1 MIAVT
6 RLAKSFFRLLYQSTI
21 AVTKVS
27 ISFLRLFY
35 QSVYLALGQIWA
47 NKTRSI
53 LTTIGIVIGVA
64 SVTAVIA
71 ALTGLKA
78 KVLAQVETLGTNS
91 IFISPKRPDKGP
103 LQHTSWWTIRFKPE
117 HFDNL
122 LDHCPSVAQFGR
134 QTWAGRYTVSHR
146 DKSVESVTVRGV
158 EPACHKIDS
167 RPVTIGRPLSVI
179 DEMQVRQVCLID
191 PKLRNDLRLDR
202 DCIGQS
208 ILISHNTFY
217 IVGVLEPRPENV
229 FGGSDQESSEI
240 FIPFKTSLK
249 MQRYP
254 YIMALAESKSAEVS
268 DDALA
273 EISFFLRRTR
283 NIKPGEPDTFEVMS
297 LKSALETFNKIAL
310 MVTMVAG
317 GVVGISLLVGGV
329 GIMNIMLVSVSER
342 TREIGL
348 RKAVGAKKSAI
359 LTQFLIEAIV
369 LCFLGGLV
377 GVGFGQ
383 ILTMAIANIPKV
395 ELDMAYIPLGAI
407 VLSFAFSGSV
417 GVFFGMFPAI
427 KAARLDPIE
436 ALRHE

>member
-1 MIAVT
+1 MKFFIRAPIT
-6 RLAKSFFRLLYQSTI
+6 FARLCYQSI
-21 AVTKVS
+21 
-27 ISFLRLFY
+27 
-35 QSVYLALGQIWA
+35 YLALGQIWA

-64 SVTAVIA
+64 SVTAVIS

-78 KVLAQVETLGTNS
+78 KVLTQVETLGTNS
-91 IFISPKRPDKGP
+91 IFIQPRTPKTGP
-103 LQHTSWWTIRFKPE
+103 LQHASWWTIRFKPE

-122 LDHCPSVAQFGR
+122 LEHCPSVSQFGR
-134 QTWAGRYTVSHR
+134 MTWVGRYTVSHR
-146 DKSVESVTVRGV
+146 DKSVEGVTVRGT
-158 EPACHKIDS
+158 EPAVHKIDS

-179 DEMQVRQVCLID
+179 DEMQARQVCLID
-191 PKLRNDLRLDR
+191 PKLRNDLHLDR

-208 ILISHNTFY
+208 ILISHHTFY
-217 IVGVLEPRPENV
+217 IVGVLEARPKNV
-229 FGGSDQESSEI
+229 FGGDNQENSEI
-240 FIPFKTSLK
+240 FIPYKTSLK

-254 YIMALAESKSAEVS
+254 FIMAIAESRSAEVS

-297 LKSALETFNKIAL
+297 LQNALETFNKIAL

-317 GVVGISLLVGGV
+317 GIVGISLLVGGV

-348 RKAVGAKKSAI
+348 RKAVGAKKTAI

-369 LCFLGGLV
+369 LCFFGGLV
-377 GVGFGQ
+377 GVGFGHL
-383 ILTMAIANIPKV
+383 LTKALASIPKIQ
-395 ELDMAYIPLGAI
+395 LDMAYIPFWAI
-407 VLSFAFSGSV
+407 GLSFAFAGTV
-417 GVFFGMFPAI
+417 GIFFGMFPAI

>member
-1 MIAVT
+1 MRALIRAPIAFV
-6 RLAKSFFRLLYQSTI
+6 RLA
-21 AVTKVS
+21 
-27 ISFLRLFY
+27 Y

-78 KVLAQVETLGTNS
+78 KVLTQVETLGTNS
-91 IFISPKRPDKGP
+91 IFIQSRRPDRGP
-103 LQHTSWWTIRFKPE
+103 LQHASWWSIRFKPE

-122 LDHCPSVAQFGR
+122 LEHCPSVARFGC
-134 QTWAGRYTVSHR
+134 QTWVGRYTVSHR
-146 DKSVESVTVRGV
+146 DKSTEGVTVRGV
-158 EPACHKIDS
+158 EPACHKIES
-167 RPVTIGRPLSVI
+167 RPVTIGRQLSVI

-217 IVGVLEPRPENV
+217 IVGVLEARPENL
-229 FGGSDQESSEI
+229 FGGGDQENSEI
-240 FIPFKTSLK
+240 FIPYKTSLK

-254 YIMALAESKSAEVS
+254 FIMALAESKSSEVS

-283 NIKPGEPDTFEVMS
+283 NIKPGEPDTFQVMS
-297 LKSALETFNKIAL
+297 LQNALEAFNKIAL
-310 MVTMVAG
+310 YTTMVAG
-317 GVVGISLLVGGV
+317 GIVGISLLVGGV

-348 RKAVGAKKSAI
+348 RKAVGAKKTAI

-369 LCFLGGLV
+369 LCFFGGLV
-377 GVGFGQ
+377 GVGFGHLLTKALAS
-383 ILTMAIANIPKV
+383 ILKNV
-395 ELDMAYIPLGAI
+395 LDLAYIPLWAI
-407 VLSFAFSGSV
+407 GLSFAFAGTV
-417 GVFFGMFPAI
+417 GIFFGMFPAI

>member
-1 MIAVT
+1 MRVLIRAPMAFV
-6 RLAKSFFRLLYQSTI
+6 RLA
-21 AVTKVS
+21 
-27 ISFLRLFY
+27 Y

-78 KVLAQVETLGTNS
+78 KVLTQVETLGTNS
-91 IFISPKRPDKGP
+91 IFISPRRPEKGP
-103 LQHTSWWTIRFKPE
+103 LQHASWWTIRFKSE
-117 HFDNL
+117 QFNDL
-122 LDHCPSVAQFGR
+122 LEHCPSVARFGR
-134 QTWAGRYTVSHR
+134 QTWIGRYTVSHR
-146 DKSVESVTVRGV
+146 DKSVESATVRGV
-158 EPACHKIDS
+158 EPACHKIES
-167 RPVTIGRPLSVI
+167 RPVTIGRQLSVI

-217 IVGVLEPRPENV
+217 IVGVLEARPENV
-229 FGGSDQESSEI
+229 FGGGDQENSEI
-240 FIPFKTSLK
+240 FIPYKTSLK

-254 YIMALAESKSAEVS
+254 FIMALAESKSAEVS

-317 GVVGISLLVGGV
+317 GIVGISLLVGGV
-329 GIMNIMLVSVSER
+329 GIMNIMLAGFAKRSER
-342 TREIGL
+342 
-348 RKAVGAKKSAI
+348 KNP
-359 LTQFLIEAIV
+359 QF
-369 LCFLGGLV
+369 
-377 GVGFGQ
+377 
-383 ILTMAIANIPKV
+383 
-395 ELDMAYIPLGAI
+395 
-407 VLSFAFSGSV
+407 
-417 GVFFGMFPAI
+417 
-427 KAARLDPIE
+427 
-436 ALRHE
+436 

>member
-1 MIAVT
+1 MRFLKFIIKTLLAFI
-6 RLAKSFFRLLYQSTI
+6 RLS
-21 AVTKVS
+21 
-27 ISFLRLFY
+27 Y

-78 KVLAQVETLGTNS
+78 KVLTQVKTLGTNS
-91 IFISPKRPDKGP
+91 IFINARRPDRGH
-103 LQHTSWWTIRFKPE
+103 LQHASWWSIRFKPE
-117 HFDNL
+117 HFDGL
-122 LDHCPSVAQFGR
+122 LDHCPSVLRFGR
-134 QTWAGRYTVSHR
+134 QTWAGRHTISHR
-146 DKSVESVTVRGV
+146 DKSVEGVTVYGV

-167 RPVTIGRPLSVI
+167 RPVLIGRQLSVI
-179 DEMQVRQVCLID
+179 DEMQASQICLID

-208 ILISHNTFY
+208 ILIGHNTFY
-217 IVGVLEPRPENV
+217 VVGVLEPRPKNV
-229 FGGSDQESSEI
+229 FGGNDQERSEI
-240 FIPFKTSLK
+240 YIPFKTSLK

-254 YIMALAESKSAEVS
+254 HIWAIAESKSADAS

-283 NIKPGEPDTFEVMS
+283 NIKPGEPNTFEVMS
-297 LKSALETFNKIAL
+297 LQNALETFNKIAL

-317 GVVGISLLVGGV
+317 GIVGISLLVGGV

-369 LCFLGGLV
+369 LCFFGGLV
-377 GVGFGQ
+377 GVGFGHL
-383 ILTMAIANIPKV
+383 LTKMLASFPKIQ
-395 ELDMAYIPLGAI
+395 LDMAYIPLWAI
-407 VLSFAFSGSV
+407 GLSFAFAGTV
-417 GVFFGMFPAI
+417 GIFFGMFPAI

>member
-1 MIAVT
+1 MRALIRAPV
-6 RLAKSFFRLLYQSTI
+6 AFFRLT
-21 AVTKVS
+21 
-27 ISFLRLFY
+27 Y

-47 NKTRSI
+47 NKTRAI

-78 KVLAQVETLGTNS
+78 KVLSQVETLGTNT
-91 IFISPKRPDKGP
+91 IFISARTPDTGP
-103 LQHTSWWTIRFKPE
+103 LQHASWWTIRFKPE

-122 LDHCPSVAQFGR
+122 LEHCPSVLQIGR
-134 QTWAGRYTVSHR
+134 QAWVGRYTVSHR
-146 DKSVESVTVRGV
+146 DKSAESVTVKGV
-158 EPACHKIDS
+158 EPACHKIES
-167 RPVTIGRPLSVI
+167 RPVTIGRQLSVI

-208 ILISHNTFY
+208 ILISHHTFY
-217 IVGVLEPRPENV
+217 IVGVLEARPDNI
-229 FGGSDQESSEI
+229 FGGGNQENSEI

-249 MQRYP
+249 MTRYAG
-254 YIMALAESKSAEVS
+254 IWALAESKSAEAS

-297 LKSALETFNKIAL
+297 LQNALETFNKIAL

-317 GVVGISLLVGGV
+317 GIVSISLLVGGV

-369 LCFLGGLV
+369 LCFFGGLV
-377 GVGFGQ
+377 GIGFGHL
-383 ILTMAIANIPKV
+383 LTKALASIPKIQ
-395 ELDMAYIPLGAI
+395 LDMAYIPLWAI
-407 VLSFAFSGSV
+407 GLSFAFSGTV
-417 GVFFGMFPAI
+417 GIFFGMFPAI

>member
-1 MIAVT
+1 MRFVIRAPMAFI
-6 RLAKSFFRLLYQSTI
+6 RLC
-21 AVTKVS
+21 
-27 ISFLRLFY
+27 Y

-78 KVLAQVETLGTNS
+78 KVLTQVKTLGTNS
-91 IFISPKRPDKGP
+91 IFISPRRPETGP
-103 LQHTSWWTIRFKPE
+103 LQHASWWTIRFKSE
-117 HFDNL
+117 QFEGL
-122 LDHCPSVAQFGR
+122 LEHCPSVARFGR
-134 QTWAGRYTVSHR
+134 QTWVGRYTVSHR

-217 IVGVLEPRPENV
+217 IAGVLEPRPENV
-229 FGGSDQESSEI
+229 FGGGEQERSEI

-283 NIKPGEPDTFEVMS
+283 NVKPGEPDTFEVMS
-297 LKSALETFNKIAL
+297 LQNALEAFNKIAL
-310 MVTMVAG
+310 YTTMVAG
-317 GVVGISLLVGGV
+317 GIVGISLLVGGV

-348 RKAVGAKKSAI
+348 RKAVGAKKTAI

-369 LCFLGGLV
+369 LCFFGGLV

-383 ILTMAIANIPKV
+383 LLTKALASILKNV
-395 ELDMAYIPLGAI
+395 LDLAYIPFWAI
-407 VLSFAFSGSV
+407 GLSFAFAGTV
-417 GVFFGMFPAI
+417 GIFFGMFPAI

>member
-1 MIAVT
+1 MRALIRALMAFV
-6 RLAKSFFRLLYQSTI
+6 RLT
-21 AVTKVS
+21 
-27 ISFLRLFY
+27 Y

-71 ALTGLKA
+71 ALSGLKA
-78 KVLAQVETLGTNS
+78 KVLTQVETLGTNS
-91 IFISPKRPDKGP
+91 IFIMPRTPDTGP
-103 LQHTSWWTIRFKPE
+103 LQHASFWTIRFKPE

-122 LDHCPSVAQFGR
+122 LEHCPSVSQFGR
-134 QTWAGRYTVSHR
+134 MTWVGNYTVSHR
-146 DKSVESVTVRGV
+146 DKSAENVTVRGT

-167 RPVTIGRPLSVI
+167 RLVTIGRQLSVI
-179 DEMQVRQVCLID
+179 DEIQGRQVCLIG
-191 PKLRNDLRLDR
+191 PELRNVLRLDR

-208 ILISHNTFY
+208 VLISYHTFY
-217 IVGVLEPRPENV
+217 IVGVLEARPENV
-229 FGGSDQESSEI
+229 FSGGDGDKENSEI
-240 FIPFKTSLK
+240 FIPYKTSLK
-249 MQRYP
+249 MTRYP
-254 YIMALAESKSAEVS
+254 YIMALAESKSAEAS

-273 EISFFLRRTR
+273 EIKFFLRRTR
-283 NIKPGEPDTFEVMS
+283 NIKPGEPDTFQVMS
-297 LKSALETFNKIAL
+297 LQKELETFHKIAL

-348 RKAVGAKKSAI
+348 RKAVGAKKTAI
-359 LTQFLIEAIV
+359 LTQFLIEAVV
-369 LCFLGGLV
+369 L
-377 GVGFGQ
+377 
-383 ILTMAIANIPKV
+383 AIASIPKIQ
-395 ELDMAYIPLGAI
+395 LDKAYIPLWAI
-407 VLSFAFSGSV
+407 GLSFAFAGTV
-417 GVFFGMFPAI
+417 GIFFGIFPAI